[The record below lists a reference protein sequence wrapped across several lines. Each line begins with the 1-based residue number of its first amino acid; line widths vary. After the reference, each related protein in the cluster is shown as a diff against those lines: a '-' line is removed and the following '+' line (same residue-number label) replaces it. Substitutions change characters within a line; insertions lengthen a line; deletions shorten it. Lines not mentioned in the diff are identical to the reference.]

1 MKKPVFVSADEAV
14 RMIPDGAAVATG
26 GFVGSGHAEALTA
39 ALERRF
45 VSTGGPRELTVVYAA
60 GQGDGCQRGLNHLGH
75 EGLVRRVIGGHWNL
89 APRLGA
95 LAAAGVIEAYNFPQG
110 VLSKLFREI
119 AAGNPGMLSKI
130 GLGSF
135 VDPRRG
141 GGRINAVT
149 TEDLV
154 RVMEIDGVEMLFYK
168 AFPIDVA
175 LVRGTSSDSFGNI
188 SMEHEPLIGEILP
201 MAQAAKR
208 GGGIVIAQVE
218 RMVADHSRNPKD
230 IRLPGIFVDA
240 VVVAPGELHP
250 QTYDR
255 QFDPDF
261 VRQGPLDSIDL
272 GVLEDGP
279 RRWIAARCTQELRE
293 GDVVNLGI
301 GIAEGIARIAWERKM
316 LDRVVM
322 TVEAG
327 VIGGVPAGGLS
338 FGSASLP
345 MAIID
350 QPSMFDFYDGGG
362 LDIAFL
368 SMAECDQHGN
378 VNVSRYGGRIPGSG
392 GFINIAQTAKRLV
405 FVGTFTAN
413 GLDAVCE
420 DGRVV
425 IRGEGRSRKF
435 VKDVEQITFSAAQA
449 ARDGKEVLYVTE
461 RAVFALR
468 GGRLE
473 LVEVAPGL
481 DLRRDVLELMD
492 FEPVV
497 REVRVIAADV
507 YGPRMHTDAQE

>member
-1 MKKPVFVSADEAV
+1 MKKPRFLTPDEAV
-14 RMIPDGAAVATG
+14 RLIPDNATVATG
-26 GFVGSGHAEALTA
+26 GFVGSGHAESLTA
-39 ALERRF
+39 ALEQRF
-45 VSTGGPRELTVVYAA
+45 LVEGGPRDLTIVYAA
-60 GQGDGCQRGLNHLGH
+60 GQGDGAQRGLNHLGH
-75 EGLVRRVIGGHWNL
+75 RGLVRRVIGGHWNL

-95 LAAAGVIEAYNFPQG
+95 LAAANEIEAYNFPQG

-141 GGRINAVT
+141 GGRINART
-149 TEDLV
+149 TIDLV
-154 RVMEIDGVEMLFYK
+154 RLMKIDGQEMLFYHT
-168 AFPIDVA
+168 FPIDVA
-175 LVRGTSSDSFGNI
+175 LVRGTSSDSSGNI

-201 MAQAAKR
+201 MAQSAKR
-208 GGGIVIAQVE
+208 QGGIVIAQVE
-218 RMVADHSRNPKD
+218 RLVPDHSRNPKD

-240 VVVAPGELHP
+240 VVLAPPEFHP

-255 QFDPDF
+255 QFDADF

-272 GVLEDGP
+272 GHLETGP
-279 RRWIAARCTQELRE
+279 RRWIASRCTSELRD

-301 GIAEGIARIAWERKM
+301 GIAEGVARIAWERQM

-350 QPSMFDFYDGGG
+350 QPSMFDYYDGGG
-362 LDIAFL
+362 LDVAFL
-368 SMAECDQHGN
+368 SMAECDRFGN

-405 FVGTFTAN
+405 FVGTFSAN
-413 GLDAVCE
+413 GLDMVFA
-420 DGRVV
+420 DGRLQ
-425 IRGEGRSRKF
+425 IRREGKARKF
-435 VKDVEQITFSAAQA
+435 VPDVEQITFSAEQA
-449 ARDGKEVLYVTE
+449 ARDGKPVLYVTE
-461 RAVFALR
+461 RAVFSLCEGALR
-468 GGRLE
+468 LE
-473 LVEVAPGL
+473 EIAPGI
-481 DLRRDVLELMD
+481 DLERDVLRLMD
-492 FEPVV
+492 FTPAIAEPL
-497 REVRVIAADV
+497 RT
-507 YGPRMHTDAQE
+507 MDASVFA

>member
-1 MKKPVFVSADEAV
+1 MKRPRFLTAAEAV
-14 RMIPDGAAVATG
+14 RTIRDRATVATG

-39 ALERRF
+39 ALEERF
-45 VSTGGPRELTVVYAA
+45 VAEAAPRELTVVYAA
-60 GQGDGCQRGLNHLGH
+60 GQGDGAARGLNHLGH
-75 EGLVRRVIGGHWNL
+75 RGLVRRVIGGHWNL

-95 LAAAGVIEAYNFPQG
+95 LAAANEIEAYNFPQG

-119 AAGNPGMLSKI
+119 AAGNPGMLSRI

-141 GGRINAVT
+141 GGRINART
-149 TEDLV
+149 TEELV
-154 RVMEIDGVEMLFYK
+154 QVMEIDGCEMLWYRT
-168 AFPIDVA
+168 FPIDVA
-175 LVRGTSSDSFGNI
+175 LVRGTSSDSYGNI

-208 GGGIVIAQVE
+208 NGGMVIAQVE

-240 VVVAPGELHP
+240 VVVAEPELHP

-255 QFDPDF
+255 QFDGDF

-272 GVLEDGP
+272 GQLADGP
-279 RRWIAARCTQELRE
+279 RRWIAARCTNELRE

-301 GIAEGIARIAWERKM
+301 GIAEGIARIAWERRM

-350 QPSMFDFYDGGG
+350 QPSMFDYYDGGG

-368 SMAECDQHGN
+368 SMAECDRFGN

-413 GLDAVCE
+413 GLDVVQ
-420 DGRVV
+420 DGAGLR
-425 IRGEGRSRKF
+425 IRSEGQSRKF
-435 VKDVEQITFSAAQA
+435 VRDVEQITFSAEQA
-449 ARDGKEVLYVTE
+449 ARDGKPVLYVTE
-461 RAVFALR
+461 RAVFSLHE
-468 GGRLE
+468 GGLRLE
-473 LVEVAPGL
+473 EIAAGL
-481 DLRRDVLELMD
+481 DVERDVLRLMD
-492 FEPVV
+492 FAPAIADPL
-497 REVRVIAADV
+497 RVIDAGV
-507 YGPRMHTDAQE
+507 YR

>member
-1 MKKPVFVSADEAV
+1 MKKPRFLTPDEAV
-14 RMIPDGAAVATG
+14 RWIPEGATVATG
-26 GFVGSGHAEALTA
+26 GFVGSGHAESLTA

-45 VSTGGPRELTVVYAA
+45 LESGTPRELTVVYAA
-60 GQGDGCQRGLNHLGH
+60 GQGDSGVRGLNHLGH
-75 EGLVRRVIGGHWNL
+75 KGLLRRVIGGHWNL
-89 APRLGA
+89 VPRLGE
-95 LAAAGVIEAYNFPQG
+95 LASQGEIEAYNFPQG

-119 AAGNPGMLSKI
+119 AAGNPGLFTRI

-135 VDPRRG
+135 VDPRRT
-141 GGRINAVT
+141 GGRMNPRT
-149 TEDLV
+149 TEEMV
-154 RVMEIDGVEMLFYK
+154 RRVDVEGQEMLFFR
-168 AFPIDVA
+168 AFPVDVA

-208 GGGIVIAQVE
+208 AGGLVIVQVE
-218 RMVADHSRNPKD
+218 RIVEDYSRDPKD

-240 VVVAPGELHP
+240 VVVAGKEQHA

-255 QFDPDF
+255 QFDAAL
-261 VRQGPLDSIDL
+261 VRQGPVESIDL
-272 GVLEDGP
+272 GHLDGGP
-279 RRWIAARCTQELRE
+279 RRWIAARCMEELRE

-301 GIAEGIARIAWERKM
+301 GIAEGVARIAWERRM
-316 LDRVVM
+316 LDRVVL

-350 QPSMFDFYDGGG
+350 QPSMFDYYDGGG

-368 SMAECDQHGN
+368 SMAECDRHGN

-405 FVGTFTAN
+405 FVGTFTAA
-413 GLDAVCE
+413 GLDVAF
-420 DGRVV
+420 DGAGLR
-425 IRGEGRSRKF
+425 IRKEGRSKKF
-435 VKDVEQITFSAAQA
+435 VRDVEQITFSAEQA
-449 ARDGKEVLYVTE
+449 MRDQKPVLYVTE

-468 GGRLE
+468 EGSLE
-473 LVEVAPGL
+473 LVEIAPGM
-481 DLRRDVLELMD
+481 DLQKDILSQMEFVPRIAQPLRTMDVSV
-492 FEPVV
+492 F
-497 REVRVIAADV
+497 A
-507 YGPRMHTDAQE
+507 